1 MRLRFPELTFL
12 TMDARKL
19 DFVDASY
26 GAVVDKGHVSRLT
39 STRSIG
45 STVVYMRKW
54 KFLQFRRHGILTN
67 CQIARPFGLH
77 RKCHCSAAVFSGHV
91 FFFVSLPSTRQLN
104 NVDWPLLGAASCC
117 CGRWK
122 IAGSLEY
129 RQSLFATQR
138 LQGLCCHKQQRLVV
152 SQRRLQTEAP

>member
-45 STVVYMRKW
+45 SGRMDRYSNVHAKMTSSTISKTW
-54 KFLQFRRHGILTN
+54 NFNKLPN
-67 CQIARPFGLH
+67 CQAFRIASEVSLLGGSIFRT
-77 RKCHCSAAVFSGHV
+77 C
-91 FFFVSLPSTRQLN
+91 FFFCFVALYKAVEQ
-104 NVDWPLLGAASCC
+104 C
-117 CGRWK
+117 
-122 IAGSLEY
+122 
-129 RQSLFATQR
+129 
-138 LQGLCCHKQQRLVV
+138 
-152 SQRRLQTEAP
+152 